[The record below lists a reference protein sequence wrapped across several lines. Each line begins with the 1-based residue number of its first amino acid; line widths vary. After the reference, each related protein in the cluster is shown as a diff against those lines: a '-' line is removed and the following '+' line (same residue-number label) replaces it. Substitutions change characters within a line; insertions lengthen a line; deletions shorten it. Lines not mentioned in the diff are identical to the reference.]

1 MIRKNVQHMLIKQGI
16 RHMRSRM
23 ESEICRVA
31 NYDMFTGQHEGAKS
45 PRHRQEQP
53 QSSPSLNWEEMLQR
67 AKDLSVQGKAHAV
80 RGAEIASHVTRQVI
94 SDIKAGNFATDRTQ
108 NDACNCTCAQRR
120 NAPVRQKDMAPV
132 EENVVQPLSE
142 PLAAKL
148 DEETREALMTFTK

>member
-1 MIRKNVQHMLIKQGI
+1 MIRKNAQHMLIKQGI
-16 RHMRSRM
+16 RHLRSRM

-31 NYDMFTGQHEGAKS
+31 NYDMLTGHDDVKP
-45 PRHRQEQP
+45 PRHRQEQT
-53 QSSPSLNWEEMLQR
+53 QSSPSLSWEEMLQR

-94 SDIKAGNFATDRTQ
+94 SDIKAGHFATDRTR
-108 NDACNCTCAQRR
+108 NVACTCAQRN
-120 NAPVRQKDMAPV
+120 NAPESQKDMAPV